1 MNINTLLRP
10 ASASCTRGSVHR
22 LVMYV
27 LVLCFALTVSY
38 AAAAIDLVIN
48 VTSDKPAYK
57 STDTQYFTVT
67 VSNNGVGTA
76 TNSALTVNHPSAG
89 PPFDLSGACTA
100 SGGAIC
106 PTSYAGL
113 PTNNF
118 TATIP
123 SIPSQGQ
130 VMITFQVVPVLVCS
144 RQEPAGGGAGKDPC
158 PFPLTYDIGRKLITA
173 FVTNAAAD
181 GLPITNVANTN
192 IVLYGPTVGYKVAI
206 TSGPTGTLTPG
217 LSYTYDFEVTSQ
229 GADPSGPLKL
239 RVFPESQPGTPTPA
253 AAFTSFLPGT
263 QITSLT
269 CLSAVPASGA
279 VLPSTVFVSGTCA
292 SAIAVPIAGP
302 TTITSNSL
310 QGFPNADF
318 VAIPGTDIQ
327 AGGGVVKFRAVV
339 KIGQPLCTIAGATTR
354 PLDFKVSVSGTTET
368 APTFTGADNLA
379 VMSNAVSASCLEADI
394 ESTIS
399 ALPSPVSA
407 TTPGSNTY
415 TIAAVIKNISTG
427 AGAGT
432 ATNVPFTIGTG
443 QNPFFLGPI
452 SMTALSCTLASGAV
466 CPTSYNVT
474 PSAAS
479 TYKTIT
485 GVIPSLP
492 SNASVTISAVVT
504 TGNVAPVCNYSSGS
518 TITPYVEALPDS
530 TLADPNY
537 DTVLPAWGNNRN
549 QTVIV
554 INATGSNSGAPGCSS
569 GPPGNSSV
577 TVVKSGPFTSVGGPT
592 TTGQSAG
599 AFVAPGTTVW
609 YRLVVTNIG
618 AVSVDLK
625 QLQDNSGGPTTAL
638 STGGFQ
644 GSGASLAGWGAAC
657 TASSGA
663 TCFNAV
669 TTTPAAYQPSLAL
682 GYSGG
687 VTQPLAGGATVT
699 VDLPYIV
706 PAPALFTPGVC
717 TAQFSNSAF
726 TTFDV
731 GGVSGSASTVAN
743 PFVYTGYSSCATNLT
758 ISKTVNAPATTSFI
772 PPSGVVSYSVV
783 LANPSTTQIS
793 RPRFQDL
800 PQLNISGSAT
810 LTTVSVSCVTGS
822 GGALCPPAASLVVG
836 TQMPSATPIAANAI
850 DIEWGA
856 TSAATMPPNSSITF
870 TVTVAL
876 SAPKESFN
884 GVKNTATFRA
894 DNEPLFW
901 ASKQSE
907 VSIFVPL
914 APIVSVQKRVATQ
927 IVAVGGIANYTVDV
941 INVGGSPASNVVFI
955 DNIAASLTAAN
966 PGGYTL
972 VSCTNISATMPAPQG
987 TITCPVPSGTAA
999 GLNFTIPSLPR
1010 NTALR
1015 FSYQAQMPA
1024 TSLSAENCVS
1034 VTPQSSPGVT
1044 SFSAGAAGA
1053 HANVQV
1059 RAAAP
1064 VAEVLAAIVPTLDFG
1079 SLLALVC
1086 AMLAV
1091 AGIVFARRPTRQP

>member
-1 MNINTLLRP
+1 M
-10 ASASCTRGSVHR
+10 V
-22 LVMYV
+22 
-27 LVLCFALTVSY
+27 VLCFALPLSY

-67 VSNNGVGTA
+67 VSNNGPGTA
-76 TNSALTVNHPSAG
+76 TNSALTVNHPAAG

-106 PTSYAGL
+106 PASYAGL

-123 SIPSQGQ
+123 SIPSQGK
-130 VMITFQVVPVLVCS
+130 VVITFQVVPVLVCR
-144 RQEPAGGGAGKDPC
+144 RQDPSGGTGPSGPC

-173 FVTNAAAD
+173 FVTNTAAD

-192 IVLYGPTVGYKVAI
+192 IVLYGPTVGYKVDI
-206 TSGPTGTLTPG
+206 TSSPTGPLTPG
-217 LSYTYDFEVTSQ
+217 LSYTYDFTVTSQ

-239 RVFPESQPGTPTPA
+239 SVFPESQPGTPTPA
-253 AAFTSFLPGT
+253 ASFTSFLPGT

-279 VLPSTVFVSGTCA
+279 ALPSTVFVTGTCA
-292 SAIAVPIAGP
+292 SAIPVPVPGP
-302 TTITSNSL
+302 TTLGSNTL

-327 AGGGVVKFRAVV
+327 AGGGVVTFRAVV

-354 PLDFKVSVSGTTET
+354 PLDFKVSVSGPAET

-379 VMSNAVSASCLEADI
+379 VVSNNVNASCLEADI
-394 ESTIS
+394 ESTIT

-415 TIAAVIKNISTG
+415 TITSVIKNISTG

-432 ATNVPFTIGTG
+432 ATNVPFTISTG

-452 SMTALSCTLASGAV
+452 SLTAPICTLAGGAV
-466 CPTSYNVT
+466 CPASYNVT
-474 PSAAS
+474 PVVAS
-479 TYKTIT
+479 TQKTIT

-492 SNASVTISAVVT
+492 SNGSVTISAVVT
-504 TGNVAPVCNYSSGS
+504 TGSTAPLCNFTSG
-518 TITPYVEALPDS
+518 TTVMPYVEALPDS
-530 TLADPNY
+530 LLADPNY
-537 DTVLPAWGNNRN
+537 NNVLPAWGNNRN
-549 QTVIV
+549 ETVIV
-554 INATGSNSGAPGCSS
+554 INATGSNNAAPACSS
-569 GPPGNSSV
+569 GPPSASSV
-577 TVVKSGPFTSVGGPT
+577 TVVKSGPFTSAGGPT

-599 AFVAPGTTVW
+599 AFVAPGTMVW
-609 YRLVVTNIG
+609 YRVVVTNIG

-625 QLQDNSGGPTTAL
+625 QLQDTNSGPTTAL

-644 GSGASLAGWGAAC
+644 GSGTSLAGWGVLC
-657 TASSGA
+657 TPSGGA

-669 TTTPAAYQPSLAL
+669 TTTPAGYQPSLAL
-682 GYSGG
+682 GYTGG

-699 VDLPYIV
+699 LDLPYIV

-717 TAQFSNSAF
+717 TAQFTNSAF
-726 TTFDV
+726 ATFDV
-731 GGVSGSASTVAN
+731 GGVGSSAAAVAS
-743 PFVYTGYSSCATNLT
+743 PFIYTGYSSCATNLT
-758 ISKTVNAPATTSFI
+758 ITKTVNAPATTSFI
-772 PPSGVVSYSVV
+772 PPSGIVSYSVV
-783 LANPSTTQIS
+783 LANPSATQIS

-800 PQLNISGSAT
+800 PQLNVPGSAT
-810 LTTVSVSCVTGS
+810 LTTVSVSCVTTS
-822 GGALCPPAASLVVG
+822 GGALCPPAGSLVVG
-836 TQMPSATPIAANAI
+836 TQMPSATPIAPNAI

-856 TSAATMPPNSSITF
+856 TSAPTMPTNSSVTF
-870 TVTVAL
+870 TVTLAL
-876 SAPKESFN
+876 TVPRESFN
-884 GVKNTATFRA
+884 GVTNTATFRA

-901 ASKQSE
+901 ASKQSA

-927 IVAVGGIANYTVDV
+927 IVAAGGIANYTVDV
-941 INVGGSPASNVVFI
+941 INVGGSSATNVVFI
-955 DNIAASLTAAN
+955 DNIAASLMAAN
-966 PGGYTL
+966 PGGYAAVT
-972 VSCTNISATMPAPQG
+972 CTNISATMPAPQG
-987 TITCPVPSGTAA
+987 TVTCPTPSGTAA
-999 GLNFTIPSLPR
+999 GLNFTIPALPQ

-1015 FSYQAQMPA
+1015 FTYQAQMPTTA
-1024 TSLSAENCVS
+1024 LSAENFVS

-1059 RAAAP
+1059 LAAV
-1064 VAEVLAAIVPTLDFG
+1064 VAEVPVVTVPTLELR

-1086 AMLAV
+1086 AILAV
-1091 AGIVFARRPTRQP
+1091 AGIVFVRRRPRRLQ